1 MTKGYQLYD
10 LTPSVTALLFRNSV
24 AFRARVLL
32 DHILGQFDPGIL
44 VNSNC
49 QQMMV
54 DISGGSY
61 SLKKCYQYVMQFGF
75 DTSQYCSFWFEA
87 PSPAFKQVRLS
98 LLCPSLLPEIQ
109 EPERSLS
116 YPVLAFRVRTHTIH
130 LWYLYQHSAIQHQN
144 GPTDPKWC
152 PTAGC
157 FAVHMALRCKFAS
170 PAPEGKQGQPSI
182 RLSKTYKMP
191 SEGLWSQAESMSM
204 MPSCSTPSNFMKLVL
219 MLCRWQH
226 DLADWVGQVASSSY
240 WLCHVPCS

>member
-10 LTPSVTALLFRNSV
+10 LTPSVAALLFRNSV

-54 DISGGSY
+54 DISGSSY

-75 DTSQYCSFWFEA
+75 DTSQYCSFWFEAFEA

-157 FAVHMALRCKFAS
+157 FAVHMADLEMQICIACIGRQTRSTKHPVVENIQNAFGGIVVAGWKHVHDAKLFHPLKLHEVGPDAMPLAAWS
-170 PAPEGKQGQPSI
+170 PGLGWPSSI
-182 RLSKTYKMP
+182 K
-191 SEGLWSQAESMSM
+191 
-204 MPSCSTPSNFMKLVL
+204 
-219 MLCRWQH
+219 
-226 DLADWVGQVASSSY
+226 
-240 WLCHVPCS
+240 